1 GRHHGLRRGFPR
13 GARRTDGS
21 RWTLPDRM
29 RLGARRRRRPRAPGI
44 AVRRRR
50 AARNVPALGAILLVL
65 ASPAYAVPIRVV
77 FDDPTGAGFNDPQLG
92 PARRAAFRFAVGI
105 WASAVRRSVPVVV
118 GASMASLGVDATSAP
133 LARPAAYS
141 LHRNF
146 PGAPQPDTWYPAAL
160 ASQLRTP
167 PGDVNDAEPEIVVV
181 VNADIDQGIGPGGKK
196 FDYGTD

>member
-92 PARRAAFRFAVGI
+92 PARRAAFRFPARI
-105 WASAVRRSVPVVV
+105 SPTALRRT
-118 GASMASLGVDATSAP
+118 LP
-133 LARPAAYS
+133 LALPAT
-141 LHRNF
+141 L
-146 PGAPQPDTWYPAAL
+146 
-160 ASQLRTP
+160 
-167 PGDVNDAEPEIVVV
+167 
-181 VNADIDQGIGPGGKK
+181 
-196 FDYGTD
+196 